1 MMPCSNMYYVPRCDR
16 VDDCLCCFK
25 SVSRY
30 AVFHL
35 EREGY
40 GWEKRRRGR
49 DMAGEEEERER
60 YGGRRGGEGEI
71 WTGEEEEREGYG
83 WEKRRC
89 GER

>member
-1 MMPCSNMYYVPRCDR
+1 MLHCIVYDTVLQHASQDASVIGGYMMPCSNMYYVPRCDR

-35 EREGY
+35 ERERY

-49 DMAGEEEERER
+49 DMD
-60 YGGRRGGEGEI
+60 GRRGGV
-71 WTGEEEEREGYG
+71 
-83 WEKRRC
+83 